1 MVSVSAQDEI
11 INLETEIWNAIIIKY
26 LSAYI
31 NNNNWRG
38 EVYKIE
44 IRI

>member
-1 MVSVSAQDEI
+1 MVSVCAQDEI
-11 INLETEIWNAIIIKY
+11 INLETEMWNAIIKY

-31 NNNNWRG
+31 SNNNWRG
-38 EVYKIE
+38 EAYKIE